1 MRSKRA
7 ILGPVIS
14 QLKRNGVSSST
25 HTQPPLHQRHAQA
38 PFVTGH
44 GHQFTPPQRTRDR
57 FVLRRGLGVQ
67 LLEAFQV
74 LPLARQRAFAAQQF
88 VKHVVAAHDGFVERA
103 LQQGGRDGVG
113 FFCVDQIHQRLGDEL
128 DEVRPAARLRVYVI
142 NPAAF
147 GFTRRRTPERGV
159 EARAFGFVAPPQ
171 RGVFER
177 FGQQQARFGQGEG
190 GHFDGA
196 RADQRRSPARVRGVR
211 QFGDLVAARENSL

>member
-1 MRSKRA
+1 MRSMRA

-14 QLKRNGVSSST
+14 LLKRNGTSST
-25 HTQPPLHQRHAQA
+25 AHAQPPLHQRHAQA
-38 PFVTGH
+38 PFAPVNR
-44 GHQFTPPQRTRDR
+44 HQFTPPQRTRAG
-57 FVLRRGLGVQ
+57 FISGRGLGVQ

-74 LPLARQRAFAAQQF
+74 FPLAGQRAFAAQQF

-113 FFCVDQIHQRLGDEL
+113 FFFVDQIHQRLGDEL

-147 GFTRRRTPERGV
+147 SFTFRRTPERSV

-177 FGQQQARFGQGEG
+177 FGQQQARLGQGEG

-196 RADQRRSPARVRGVR
+196 RADQRRSPSGVR
-211 QFGDLVAARENSL
+211 QFGDLVAARENSP

>member
-1 MRSKRA
+1 MRSMRA

-14 QLKRNGVSSST
+14 LLKRNGTSST
-25 HTQPPLHQRHAQA
+25 AHAQPPLHQRHAQA
-38 PFVTGH
+38 PFAPVNR
-44 GHQFTPPQRTRDR
+44 HQFTPPQRTRAG
-57 FVLRRGLGVQ
+57 FISGRGLGVQ

-74 LPLARQRAFAAQQF
+74 FPLAGQRAFAAQQF

-103 LQQGGRDGVG
+103 LQQGRRDGVG
-113 FFCVDQIHQRLGDEL
+113 FFFVDQIHQRLGDEL
-128 DEVRPAARLRVYVI
+128 DEVGPAARLRVDVI

-147 GFTRRRTPERGV
+147 FGTPKRGV

-177 FGQQQARFGQGEG
+177 FSQQQARFGQGEG

-196 RADQRRSPARVRGVR
+196 RADQRRSPSGVR
-211 QFGDLVAARENSL
+211 QFGDLVAARENSP